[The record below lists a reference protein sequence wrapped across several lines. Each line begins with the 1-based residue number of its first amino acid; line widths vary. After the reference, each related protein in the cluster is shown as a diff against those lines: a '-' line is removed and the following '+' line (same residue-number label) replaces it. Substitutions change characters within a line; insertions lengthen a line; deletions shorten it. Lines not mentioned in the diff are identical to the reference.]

1 MPWTGKFFLMIEG
14 QNIWLIPTTFGAVL
28 NFIQDDYRLERIYLN
43 NEAVDSLLD
52 GDISTFNKLQEYGL
66 PLTGLKMAVESLN
79 SSRVFCLGL
88 AEKNLWKL
96 FSLHPLQMSIQVTTA
111 CNAKCDFCYAN
122 CPSNPAPVN
131 LNIEAILQIKDY
143 AAENGVKLG
152 MSGGEPLLHPEIF
165 KILEYRGDEVHDTL
179 ITNLISDFDIERLA
193 STQVDQVQ
201 ASIHGP
207 GKIHDSIVGVP
218 NAYQIAMSNMTR
230 LLEDLNVAT
239 NTVITPQNIDDI
251 SALIHDFSELQ
262 ETTGRRFTYCR
273 LVAVLPS
280 GAGLGHYS
288 LAEEF
293 TEDVK
298 NLLLHLKND
307 FMRINFELPML
318 TPSPYEYFEKDGKYL
333 CPAGSTV
340 AVVRADG
347 HVSPCNQFVDSS
359 IFSERKIHDA
369 PFHEIWLNDPVLSD
383 LRRGRS
389 FKTNNCTECAYL
401 TLLHSEQ

>member
-1 MPWTGKFFLMIEG
+1 MIEG
-14 QNIWLIPTTFGAVL
+14 QNLWLIPTTFGAVL
-28 NFIQDDYRLERIYLN
+28 NFIRDNQKLERIYLN
-43 NEAVDSLLD
+43 NEAVHSLLD

-66 PLTGLKMAVESLN
+66 PPIDLEKAKESLV
-79 SSRVFCLGL
+79 SSKTVCTEL
-88 AEKNLWKL
+88 AANNFWKL
-96 FSLHPLQMSIQVTTA
+96 FSLHPLQMSIQVTSL

-122 CPSNPAPVN
+122 CPSNPAPISLDFN
-131 LNIEAILQIKDY
+131 AIMQVKNY

-152 MSGGEPLLHPEIF
+152 ISGGEPLLHPDIF
-165 KILEYRGDEVHDTL
+165 KILEYREDEVHDTL

-193 STQVDQVQ
+193 STHVDQVQ
-201 ASIHGP
+201 ASVHGP
-207 GKIHDSIVGVP
+207 GEVHDSIVRVP
-218 NAYQIAMSNMTR
+218 NAYQRAMSNIAR

-239 NTVITPQNIDDI
+239 NTVITPWNIDDI
-251 SALIHDFSELQ
+251 PALVHDFSKLQ
-262 ETTGRRFTYCR
+262 ENTGCRFTYCR
-273 LVAVLPS
+273 FVAVLPS

-298 NLLLHLKND
+298 TLLLRLKND
-307 FMRINFELPML
+307 FREINFEFPML

-347 HVSPCNQFVDSS
+347 RVSPCNQFVDSS
-359 IFSERKIHDA
+359 IFSERTIHDA
-369 PFHEIWLNDPVLSD
+369 SFHDIWLSDPVLSN
-383 LRRGRS
+383 LRRGRP
-389 FKTNNCTECAYL
+389 FKTTSCTECAYL